1 MYGHIHHIEF
11 NVSDLALSRSF
22 WSWLLGELGYT
33 LYQEWEHGFSYR
45 QGESYLVFVQTESEF
60 IDQPF
65 HRKQTGLNH
74 IAFHC
79 PLDQL
84 DDLHRKFKEHGITML
99 YEDRYPY
106 AGGADAPAFY
116 FEDPDRIKVEIAA
129 YK

>member
-1 MYGHIHHIEF
+1 MYGHIHHIEI
-11 NVSDLALSRSF
+11 NVSDLTVSRPF
-22 WSWLLGELGYT
+22 WSWLLNEFGYT
-33 LYQEWEHGFSYR
+33 LHQEWAQGFSYR
-45 QGESYLVFVQTESEF
+45 LDETYLVFVQTEADYNQE
-60 IDQPF
+60 PY

-84 DDLHRKFKEHGITML
+84 DDLHRKVLGRAIPML

-106 AGGADAPAFY
+106 AGGPDAPAFY
-116 FEDPDRIKVEIAA
+116 FEDPDRIKVEIAS